1 MWDKKIEKHAKNI
14 DKLITWLI
22 FWSTVA
28 GWVYGISKTKKWKKL
43 FSKILDK
50 SQKEVKKVKKLQ
62 LWKKAWRWFWKWL
75 IFVVSLFSK
84 KK

>member
-14 DKLITWLI
+14 DKLITGLI
-22 FWSTVA
+22 FWTTVA